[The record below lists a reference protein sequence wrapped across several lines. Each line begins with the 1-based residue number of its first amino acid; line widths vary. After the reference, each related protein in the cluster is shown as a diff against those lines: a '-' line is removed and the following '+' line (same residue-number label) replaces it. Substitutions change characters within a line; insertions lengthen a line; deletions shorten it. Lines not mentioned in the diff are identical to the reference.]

1 MDKNR
6 TDYKSPTYF
15 VNDLKGC
22 LQLGW
27 EAFLAFAHF
36 GERTV

>member
-1 MDKNR
+1 MHKNR

-22 LQLGW
+22 LQ
-27 EAFLAFAHF
+27 
-36 GERTV
+36 

>member
-22 LQLGW
+22 LQ
-27 EAFLAFAHF
+27 
-36 GERTV
+36 